1 MLMSVVVMGIGFVN
15 GEWVLAH
22 LSLSTL
28 RRLCP
33 GVPRGTRGPT
43 LAFLR
48 QLLNKPKQIF

>member
-33 GVPRGTRGPT
+33 GVKGYPWPNSC
-43 LAFLR
+43 LPSSASE
-48 QLLNKPKQIF
+48 QA